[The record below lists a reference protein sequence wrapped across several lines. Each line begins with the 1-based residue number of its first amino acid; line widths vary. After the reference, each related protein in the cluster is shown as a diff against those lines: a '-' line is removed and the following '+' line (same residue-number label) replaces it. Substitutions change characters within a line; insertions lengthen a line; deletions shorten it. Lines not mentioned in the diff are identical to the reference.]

1 MSNDR
6 DIFLISIFTFFT
18 VVSWIFFELVKTT
31 RTSTVT
37 TNVQQI
43 ITPLSPTID
52 TEVFTVLENR
62 RSY

>member
-1 MSNDR
+1 MNNDR

-31 RTSTVT
+31 RTTTVT

-43 ITPLSPTID
+43 ITPLSATID
-52 TEVFTVLENR
+52 TEVFTVLETR
-62 RSY
+62 RAY

>member
-18 VVSWIFFELVKTT
+18 VVSWIFFELVKTS
-31 RTSTVT
+31 RTTTVT

-52 TEVFTVLENR
+52 TEVFTVLQNR
-62 RSY
+62 TSY